1 VQAVML
7 VGSLLSF
14 NIVFLLN
21 SLFSM
26 FLFDCVLE
34 LFEGLLNEN

>member
-7 VGSLLSF
+7 VRSLLSF
-14 NIVFLLN
+14 NIAFLLN

-26 FLFDCVLE
+26 FLFDCLLK